1 VDWCRLLPGISFAAL
16 NNNIRLPGFDMWPP
30 KKTWQTAQATK
41 ATRETPYF
49 PFHGSS
55 SSLISWDA
63 PLIVGEVQLFQSLN
77 GSNKQRHLIW
87 GSVQCYLHKVQNL
100 SDHRKNNPVEF
111 PQINWQWYL
120 FIYEKNRSSYNSNHS
135 WTSRG
140 CTNKYTI
147 NEVLPGPSNS
157 PILGDLATMRQGTKE
172 LFTSVNGPLILLW
185 SNSSTLGSHGT
196 GMFSW
201 WSSWRSCT
209 RNAHDTS
216 LSCLA

>member
-1 VDWCRLLPGISFAAL
+1 MPHWLWERSRGISSEDQCSAISTKYKIYQTIEKTIQWNFH
-16 NNNIRLPGFDMWPP
+16 RLI
-30 KKTWQTAQATK
+30 
-41 ATRETPYF
+41 
-49 PFHGSS
+49 GSGICS
-55 SSLISWDA
+55 SM
-63 PLIVGEVQLFQSLN
+63 
-77 GSNKQRHLIW
+77 K
-87 GSVQCYLHKVQNL
+87 
-100 SDHRKNNPVEF
+100 
-111 PQINWQWYL
+111 
-120 FIYEKNRSSYNSNHS
+120 KNRSSYNSNHS

-157 PILGDLATMRQGTKE
+157 HILGDLATMRQGTKE